1 MELSFKEL
9 KKRDV
14 INVSDGRCLGNITD
28 LTIDFPEGELSGII
42 VPGRKSRGIFSW
54 FDKTEIFI
62 DVTRIVKIGNDV
74 ILVDLRCE
82 DGGKR
87 REGKRRKEQHPP
99 RPSRPPENNG
109 CGLPNCEDLIGA
121 PRPEPRIDTS
131 DY

>member
-14 INVSDGRCLGNITD
+14 INVSDGRCLGSIID
-28 LTIDFPEGELSGII
+28 LSINFPDGELAGII
-42 VPGRKSRGIFSW
+42 VPGRKKKGIFW
-54 FDKTEIFI
+54 IFDKTEVYI

-87 REGKRRKEQHPP
+87 PNRKP
-99 RPSRPPENNG
+99 RPAPPPPHGG
-109 CGLPNCEDLIGA
+109 CANLASCEDFLNNN
-121 PRPEPRIDTS
+121 PPSVKIDTS